1 MKTTYEKELEERKI
15 IKLETRASMLV
26 GVACLISTIIYGLIA
41 KFVPISFIQSQKLRE
56 DIYGILVL
64 VIILIMIAILA
75 ARKTLYYSSRLIKD
89 DYDLTQVLHK
99 WRSIDIMLLAVA
111 ETIPV
116 IGLVIAFM
124 GMPFDRTWFI
134 FFTAALL
141 MIILIPMG
149 IKVRSKLSIL
159 KKQHPNI

>member
-89 DYDLTQVLHK
+89 DYDLTQVLQK